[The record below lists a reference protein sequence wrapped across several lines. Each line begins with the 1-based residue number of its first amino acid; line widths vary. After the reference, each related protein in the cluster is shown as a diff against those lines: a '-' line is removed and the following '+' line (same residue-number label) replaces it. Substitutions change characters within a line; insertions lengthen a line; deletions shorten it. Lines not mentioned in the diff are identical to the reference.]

1 MKKARGCNRTV
12 LRQIVLGSTDTFVN
26 LLLSM
31 AVRELHTEKNMLVLY
46 GCLIL
51 ILVYIL
57 SRQTYILNVYT
68 ISMDHI
74 QLHIQCLTKQ
84 DQYKCYNIN

>member
-68 ISMDHI
+68 IKYGPY
-74 QLHIQCLTKQ
+74 TTTYPVP
-84 DQYKCYNIN
+84 YKARSV